1 MYAAAGRTKLRGI
14 NLFIDETALEQRAV
28 HFRHNNQAGGICCRH
43 APAVNL
49 LLNTYESALKVSED
63 IKKGTAHL
71 ANELTVVAASCF
83 GEGGTYPILA
93 LPSCKGLNADDSQKI
108 YETKSQHELKRIV
121 FPVCEKEPGHG
132 DTPTFPHSERSGDL
146 VVILD
151 GGRARFRF

>member
-1 MYAAAGRTKLRGI
+1 VATRPSR
-14 NLFIDETALEQRAV
+14 
-28 HFRHNNQAGGICCRH
+28 
-43 APAVNL
+43 L

-108 YETKSQHELKRIV
+108 YETVTE
-121 FPVCEKEPGHG
+121 
-132 DTPTFPHSERSGDL
+132 
-146 VVILD
+146 
-151 GGRARFRF
+151 A